1 MHFHRG
7 LILQAATA
15 PPFYYDWR
23 TRPASARSL
32 RHVWLT
38 EQIRGVHWASFGTY
52 GSRRVHAELRLGL
65 GITVGHGAVELPM
78 CRAGLVGLPGRKR
91 GRHVHDAAFDADL
104 VDRNFPRYRPDELWV
119 TDISEHPTREGKV
132 YCAVVLDVHSRQVVG
147 WSIDAVLA
155 TDALSM
161 AIANRQPT
169 TRHRQRDPL
178 RPRRAIHPLGV
189 HPSGLKTPACHRG
202 ERPAV
207 AGQVQDNASGRG
219 PSWGGVSVACPL
231 LGATGP
237 RPGAPAL
244 RVHVEPEIDVL
255 LQGGS
260 RPRSACLSKPSSARA
275 ALSRSRGRSR
285 ARSRATGFAGRA
297 RARAALQSPPRRR
310 RLIP

>member
-65 GITVGHGAVELPM
+65 SITVGHGAVELPM

-132 YCAVVLDVHSRQVVG
+132 
-147 WSIDAVLA
+147 
-155 TDALSM
+155 
-161 AIANRQPT
+161 
-169 TRHRQRDPL
+169 
-178 RPRRAIHPLGV
+178 
-189 HPSGLKTPACHRG
+189 
-202 ERPAV
+202 
-207 AGQVQDNASGRG
+207 
-219 PSWGGVSVACPL
+219 
-231 LGATGP
+231 
-237 RPGAPAL
+237 
-244 RVHVEPEIDVL
+244 
-255 LQGGS
+255 
-260 RPRSACLSKPSSARA
+260 
-275 ALSRSRGRSR
+275 
-285 ARSRATGFAGRA
+285 
-297 RARAALQSPPRRR
+297 
-310 RLIP
+310 